1 MAVVVKNYTV
11 ERGIAFS
18 RQITITSGSA
28 PVDLTGAV
36 IEAQVRL
43 SKLPTEY
50 RAFPTGTGPLV
61 TSFDVALVGLA
72 TAGIFKITLSIAK
85 TLLME
90 RAEFDYDVVITFTDG
105 TKRRVLAGILT
116 ATEVTT
122 HA

>member
-1 MAVVVKNYTV
+1 MAALVRNYIV

-18 RQITITSGSA
+18 RQITITSGST

-50 RAFPTGTGPLV
+50 RPFPTGTGSLI
-61 TSFDVALVGLA
+61 TSFDVALAVDPTTGVF
-72 TAGIFKITLSIAK
+72 TITLPISK
-85 TLLME
+85 TLLLARGE
-90 RAEFDYDVVITFTDG
+90 YDYDVVITFPDAS
-105 TKRRVLAGILT
+105 KRRILKGILT
-116 ATEVTT
+116 VTEITT